1 MHYHKTFFT
10 NSVPKFLGRRLL
22 TKCYSQNRSL
32 HNSSLCPNVSPQNCS
47 LQFPTRKTVPYR
59 TVPHKKEFLTK
70 RFLTKRFLTKRFLTK
85 LFLIRRFLTKL
96 FLTKRFLTKRF
107 LTKRFLTKRFLTK
120 RFLTQKVPHKMVPY
134 ITEHFVTPPPPIPTE
149 NRVRNNVYSVYN
161 RITIKNI
168 IYFLLINIV
177 RFNNLIISIII
188 LLYSPI

>member
-70 RFLTKRFLTKRFLTK
+70 RFLTKRFLTK
-85 LFLIRRFLTKL
+85 L

-107 LTKRFLTKRFLTK
+107 LTKRFLTKRFLT
-120 RFLTQKVPHKMVPY
+120 QNVPHKMVPY